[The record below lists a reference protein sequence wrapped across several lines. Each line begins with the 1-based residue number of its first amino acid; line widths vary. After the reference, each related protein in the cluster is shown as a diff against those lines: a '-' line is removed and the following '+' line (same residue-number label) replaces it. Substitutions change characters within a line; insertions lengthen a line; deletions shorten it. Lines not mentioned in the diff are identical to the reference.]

1 MAYNLIK
8 KYPENFSKDITD
20 VISALTLKHGEK
32 PILIGSGAG
41 KLNYPSDFDLMQAIP
56 LEVGGD
62 RAPIL
67 EDLQEVIG
75 KILKM
80 KGIYIGDI
88 KSGELPYLKVVPD
101 DISAK
106 NYDAYRPLMI
116 KKLNKMKKD
125 GCITKDEHKEAVGLL
140 QPNLTEMDIY
150 IIKHDI
156 RFEVIRWTAEDIL
169 NGCVNYRGHKIGFY
183 DYLIGQSLTK
193 IDVISWLNG
202 IRYNE
207 ITMVYVFTKN
217 GKPINKAMEDFE
229 AIIIEQMPYL
239 IYKEKYMK
247 IAKRIGSI
255 EKLQREP
262 IVSIQKK
269 LYKLFNS
276 DLARLN
282 QVISDITAL
291 QYIIENVRVVPEERF
306 EYEIDQIKYRLGVM
320 TNHKYLKK
328 QNVVIR
334 LLDELEKD
342 VVSLDLL
349 EKLHDILLGVLE
361 PEVKKYL
368 KKMGLLPVPQRYLPL
383 NIK

>member
-56 LEVGGD
+56 LEVGGN

-140 QPNLTEMDIY
+140 QPNLTDIDIY

-183 DYLIGQSLTK
+183 DYAFGQSLTK

>member
-56 LEVGGD
+56 LEVGGN

-140 QPNLTEMDIY
+140 QPNLTDIDIY

-183 DYLIGQSLTK
+183 DYAFGQSLTK
-193 IDVISWLNG
+193 IDIISWLNG

>member
-56 LEVGGD
+56 LEVGGN

-140 QPNLTEMDIY
+140 QPNLTDIDIY

>member
-183 DYLIGQSLTK
+183 DYAFGQSLTK
-193 IDVISWLNG
+193 IDIISWLNG

>member
-140 QPNLTEMDIY
+140 QPNLTDIDIY

-291 QYIIENVRVVPEERF
+291 QYIIENVSVVPEERF
-306 EYEIDQIKYRLGVM
+306 EYEIEQIKYRLGVM
-320 TNHKYLKK
+320 TNHKYLK
-328 QNVVIR
+328 
-334 LLDELEKD
+334 
-342 VVSLDLL
+342 
-349 EKLHDILLGVLE
+349 
-361 PEVKKYL
+361 
-368 KKMGLLPVPQRYLPL
+368 
-383 NIK
+383 

>member
-140 QPNLTEMDIY
+140 QPNLTDIDIY

-183 DYLIGQSLTK
+183 DYAFGQSLTK
-193 IDVISWLNG
+193 IDIISWLNG